1 MKNYAG
7 PRAKGISVL
16 CQKLFVVSVILLG
29 EATLQA
35 QTSGNL
41 LRNGEFQDDWI
52 TMLPETKNHHW
63 CFPSEFFNRRDY
75 NPDGWFCKGA
85 WDWQNADGPWG
96 TRRMVVNGPAVL
108 SQRVNWVAIHDDRQL
123 EGFPDAG

>member
-1 MKNYAG
+1 M
-7 PRAKGISVL
+7 RRILIV
-16 CQKLFVVSVILLG
+16 VILLFPSP
-29 EATLQA
+29 AFA
-35 QTSGNL
+35 NL

-75 NPDGWFCKGA
+75 NPDGWYCKGS

-96 TRRMVVNGPAVL
+96 ERRMVVTGPAALATMVTKPA
-108 SQRVNWVAIHDDRQL
+108 QTPTAAVAICCTRVRWRAFGSVRHPLARS
-123 EGFPDAG
+123 